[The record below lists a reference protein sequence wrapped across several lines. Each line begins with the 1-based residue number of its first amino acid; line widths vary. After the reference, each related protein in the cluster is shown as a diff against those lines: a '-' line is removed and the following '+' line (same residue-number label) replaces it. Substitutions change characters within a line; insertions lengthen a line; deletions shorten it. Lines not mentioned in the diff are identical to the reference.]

1 MTLDRSARKGTID
14 VTIDTPSIKTID
26 PRLDVEMKSEA
37 GFNVAKYPT
46 MTFES
51 SNLIFDGDR
60 LVGAQ
65 GVLTMIGVTRP
76 VALKL
81 ANSFVATIR

>member
-1 MTLDRSARKGTID
+1 
-14 VTIDTPSIKTID
+14 
-26 PRLDVEMKSEA
+26 
-37 GFNVAKYPT
+37 

>member
-37 GFNVAKYPT
+37 GFNVAKYP
-46 MTFES
+46 
-51 SNLIFDGDR
+51 
-60 LVGAQ
+60 
-65 GVLTMIGVTRP
+65 P
-76 VALKL
+76 
-81 ANSFVATIR
+81 